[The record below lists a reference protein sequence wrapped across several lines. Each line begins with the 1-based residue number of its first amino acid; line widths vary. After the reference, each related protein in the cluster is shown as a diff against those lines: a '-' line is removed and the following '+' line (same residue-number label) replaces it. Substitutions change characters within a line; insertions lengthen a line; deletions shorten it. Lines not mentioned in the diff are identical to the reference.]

1 MRIVGEG
8 AVAEVLRGVQ
18 VGRARQGVGQGAR
31 QGVGQGA
38 GQGGGQGAVGGGQ
51 VKDCLKQERQYSM
64 VKVGFF

>member
-51 VKDCLKQERQYSM
+51 VEDCLKKRRTYL
-64 VKVGFF
+64 VVRLGDY